1 MTRSRWFNYYRTM
14 TVEPTKLPHPD
25 REAIQLTSVL
35 FALSDEARLTLV
47 RQLSHGPLDMVDC
60 SSLGANIPKST
71 RSHQVKVLRE
81 AGIVTSELRGRTR
94 QLSLRRSDLDMRFP
108 GLLEAVLKA

>member
-1 MTRSRWFNYYRTM
+1 MNESAN
-14 TVEPTKLPHPD
+14 LPHPD
-25 REAIQLTSVL
+25 RDVIELTAVL
-35 FALSDEARLTLV
+35 FALSDEARLALV

-81 AGIVTSELRGRTR
+81 AGIITSEPRGRGR
-94 QLSLRRSDLDMRFP
+94 QLSLRRSDLDARFP
-108 GLLEAVLKA
+108 GLLEAVLAP